1 MTWEIMVGII
11 ALVGFCITL
20 GTPILKLNTS
30 IIRLN
35 ESVNVLRDAITK
47 SEVDNKEAHKR
58 IWDHMDDV
66 DETIKD
72 HEDRL
77 VKAESVLQHQHDKLV
92 KIETETAG
100 QEHRI
105 TVMETEI
112 IQHGKDIKDSI
123 DKIEKYR

>member
-1 MTWEIMVGII
+1 MSWEIFLGIV
-11 ALVGFCITL
+11 ALVGFLVTI
-20 GTPILKLNTS
+20 GAPVLKLNTS

-35 ESVNVLRDAITK
+35 ESVNVLRDTITK
-47 SEVDNKEAHKR
+47 TETDNKEAHKR

-77 VKAESVLQHQHDKLV
+77 VKAEAVLQSQRDKLS
-92 KIETETAG
+92 KIENETAS

-112 IQHGKDIKDSI
+112 AQHGKDIEHHAAKLG
-123 DKIEKYR
+123 DK